1 MGCRYSGGRLDPF
14 RGYGAALS
22 AGLPHAVRVL
32 DAFHV
37 VRLGFAAVDDV
48 RRRVQQHTCG
58 HRGRR
63 DDPLYGIRRVLR
75 RGAEHLTTTA
85 GRLLAGIE
93 AGDHDGQVTA
103 AWVAAQELRA
113 IYRCRDRDQASA
125 RLYDWTVTCIDSHV
139 PELPRLA
146 RTLTTWRAEFLAYF
160 STGRISN
167 GPTEAVNLL
176 IKKIL
181 RVAHGFRNFH
191 NYRLRLLLHCGITS
205 QHHTPTPLRGRLP
218 LHFGRLTGKAYT
230 KGERV
235 LRFDAIAHNTA
246 ELRCGKM
253 IDKFAEIVTRLA
265 GIAERFATALDCVD
279 TGFIRDAI
287 LDGLPTGVR
296 LGATRIG
303 VSTSTN
309 PGCATRCAPPGRW
322 RRRPTGS
329 PPPSSPP
336 RGTPAPG
343 TITSATA
350 SARRPTACANCGANG
365 STNPAEPAATTS
377 HPWRTI
383 AALLTLRDQLIAPI
397 LAAVRSPAW
406 DTNPRTGHA
415 STATTNESASIC
427 KRSSTISP
435 SKPS

>member
-1 MGCRYSGGRLDPF
+1 MRAAHGPLSRLVVP
-14 RGYGAALS
+14 GAA
-22 AGLPHAVRVL
+22 AGDAQQPCQRVEVLWPRCRGL
-32 DAFHV
+32 DLITSSRSGQLDRDTAD
-37 VRLGFAAVDDV
+37 RLRTVFGTAQRPRRT
-48 RRRVQQHTCG
+48 RRRS
-58 HRGRR
+58 
-63 DDPLYGIRRVLR
+63 LM
-75 RGAEHLTTTA
+75 
-85 GRLLAGIE
+85 IE
-93 AGDHDGQVTA
+93 A
-103 AWVAAQELRA
+103 A
-113 IYRCRDRDQASA
+113 I
-125 RLYDWTVTCIDSHV
+125 
-139 PELPRLA
+139 E
-146 RTLTTWRAEFLAYF
+146 
-160 STGRISN
+160 
-167 GPTEAVNLL
+167 
-176 IKKIL
+176 
-181 RVAHGFRNFH
+181 
-191 NYRLRLLLHCGITS
+191 
-205 QHHTPTPLRGRLP
+205 TPTYDLTVFK

-377 HPWRTI
+377 HPLAHHRRPAHPARPAHRPDPRRGAQPRIGHKPAHWARVDRDDERI
-383 AALLTLRDQLIAPI
+383 RLDMQTLFNDLAIQTR
-397 LAAVRSPAW
+397 LAA
-406 DTNPRTGHA
+406 
-415 STATTNESASIC
+415 
-427 KRSSTISP
+427 
-435 SKPS
+435 

>member
-1 MGCRYSGGRLDPF
+1 MTRVTLRPGPQLANTSKVIDARGARPLSRLVVPDAAAGDAQQPCQRVEVLWPRCRGLDLITSSTSGQLDRDTADRLRTVFGTAQRP
-14 RGYGAALS
+14 R
-22 AGLPHAVRVL
+22 RT
-32 DAFHV
+32 
-37 VRLGFAAVDDV
+37 
-48 RRRVQQHTCG
+48 RRRS
-58 HRGRR
+58 
-63 DDPLYGIRRVLR
+63 LM
-75 RGAEHLTTTA
+75 
-85 GRLLAGIE
+85 IE
-93 AGDHDGQVTA
+93 A
-103 AWVAAQELRA
+103 A
-113 IYRCRDRDQASA
+113 I
-125 RLYDWTVTCIDSHV
+125 
-139 PELPRLA
+139 E
-146 RTLTTWRAEFLAYF
+146 
-160 STGRISN
+160 
-167 GPTEAVNLL
+167 
-176 IKKIL
+176 
-181 RVAHGFRNFH
+181 
-191 NYRLRLLLHCGITS
+191 
-205 QHHTPTPLRGRLP
+205 TPTYDLTVFK

-336 RGTPAPG
+336 TGTPAPG

-435 SKPS
+435 SKPG